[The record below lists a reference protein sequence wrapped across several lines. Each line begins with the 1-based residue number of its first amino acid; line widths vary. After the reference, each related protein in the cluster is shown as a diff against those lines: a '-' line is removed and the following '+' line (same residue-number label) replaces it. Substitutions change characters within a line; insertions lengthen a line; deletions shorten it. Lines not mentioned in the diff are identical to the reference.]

1 MILTE
6 EVIFDLIWPRKWG
19 IVKPSGNGPNIV
31 GCYMLRPFAHPISCC
46 CVLLEVVAQRIET
59 GQTLSY
65 VQMDATT
72 PNNFG
77 SCLCLHVTL
86 GY

>member
-6 EVIFDLIWPRKWG
+6 EVIFDLIWLRKW
-19 IVKPSGNGPNIV
+19 NGPNII
-31 GCYMLRPFAHPISCC
+31 GCYMLRPFAHPIACC
-46 CVLLEVVAQRIET
+46 LQLLGVVAQRIET

-65 VQMDATT
+65 VQMDATA

-77 SCLCLHVTL
+77 SCLCLHVAL
-86 GY
+86 RY

>member
-1 MILTE
+1 
-6 EVIFDLIWPRKWG
+6 
-19 IVKPSGNGPNIV
+19 
-31 GCYMLRPFAHPISCC
+31 MLRPFAHTISCC

-65 VQMDATT
+65 VQMDTT
-72 PNNFG
+72 APNNFG
-77 SCLCLHVTL
+77 SCLCLHVAL